1 MNINTHSVGINT
13 TGHYART
20 SNRKTGNKKNMLT
33 AKQLQSFYEIIEQ
46 CHSAKDVKSI
56 NAIIQ
61 NSVRDLLPHSMT
73 AYGIGELGNR
83 KVLEFVNLGFPSDYV
98 SQVVDKHNLLASPV
112 AKQWVETLE
121 PVLITQ
127 KDIPKSWPLVW
138 QTLFNEHK
146 INNIIAHG
154 LVDTNGKLT
163 SYFTFA
169 NFERTPDEEYLHLI
183 KLLVPHFHVAIS
195 NALQPEAKKSDKS
208 VLSKREIEIINLVY
222 EGKTNSGIGELLNI
236 SAFTVKNHVKNILD
250 KLSATNRT
258 HAAAKAVS
266 LGFIE
271 V

>member
-1 MNINTHSVGINT
+1 MNLQTNSVGMNTAGHYMRTPNST
-13 TGHYART
+13 TGT
-20 SNRKTGNKKNMLT
+20 KKMLT

-56 NAIIQ
+56 NDIIK
-61 NSVRDLLPHSMT
+61 NSVRDIMPHSMT
-73 AYGIGELGNR
+73 AYGIGELDKR
-83 KVLEFVNLGFPSDYV
+83 KVLEFVNLGFPEDYLK
-98 SQVVDKHNLLASPV
+98 QVVDKHNLLASPV

-121 PVLITQ
+121 PVLISQ
-127 KDIPKSWPLVW
+127 NDIPKAWPLVW
-138 QTLFNEHK
+138 QTLFTEHK

-169 NFERTPDEEYLHLI
+169 NFKQTPGDEYLHLI

-195 NALQPEAKKSDKS
+195 NALEPEKKKTNKN

-236 SAFTVKNHVKNILD
+236 SAFTVKNHIKNILD
-250 KLSATNRT
+250 KLGAANRT